1 MKKYKQNLTKA
12 KIYKPFS
19 ENLNPQTSQEDWAQ
33 IKLETSFYIQKK
45 KIEKQSI
52 KKRQKTKKKNAHK
65 TSIKKRQK
73 RKKKNAHKTKGWVL
87 EIKIIP

>member
-52 KKRQKTKKKNAHK
+52 KKRQKTKMPTKHQSKKD
-65 TSIKKRQK
+65 KKEK
-73 RKKKNAHKTKGWVL
+73 RKMPTKQKVGC
-87 EIKIIP
+87 